1 MLKKKG
7 FPLIAAAV
15 AVALIV
21 AVLFENKEGKGE
33 SVAYPVFARAIE
45 EGAIATV
52 YYSDDA
58 QWTAIAKDGTRI
70 TVPNPRNDSMKEH
83 MMLNGIHVVE
93 KQGQEMLPMLIFM
106 ILMAVMIFG
115 RRSGMETYSGTDAE
129 KTAPKR
135 TFADVII
142 PKETLQAME
151 DLTCYLKNPGKYAAM
166 GARPPRGVLL
176 YGPPG
181 TGKTMLAQALAGETG
196 KPFFAVSGSD
206 FVQVYVGVGASRI
219 RSLFKKARK
228 AGGGVIFIDE
238 IDALGKKRDNGN
250 DEREQTLN
258 ALLTEMN
265 GFSAGEGIIVLAATN
280 RPDTLDGALM
290 REGRFDRRIEIG
302 LPDLEE
308 RQKMLSVH
316 ARNKPLAADVNLD
329 EMAGKTVLFSG
340 AQLESMMNEAAIRA
354 IREGKE
360 LIFQRHLEQAYIA
373 QAAGEER
380 RRKMEEE
387 ERHIIAVHE
396 AGHALVTHHLLPEQ
410 TLTRLTII
418 PSSTGAAGYS
428 LSIRKER
435 MLYTKKE
442 LMHHLAAILAGRAAE
457 ETVFGPDNVTNGA
470 GSDLEKAEKMAVQM
484 YLWRMLEAENEKAA
498 VTMVLT
504 EGKRLAMD
512 VLEREKDTLEM
523 ISRTLMEK
531 ETLTGEELQKILA
544 GK

>member
-45 EGAIATV
+45 EGAIETV

-93 KQGQEMLPMLIFM
+93 KQGQEMLPMLIFL

-308 RQKMLSVH
+308 RRKMLSVH

-387 ERHIIAVHE
+387 ERRIIAVHE